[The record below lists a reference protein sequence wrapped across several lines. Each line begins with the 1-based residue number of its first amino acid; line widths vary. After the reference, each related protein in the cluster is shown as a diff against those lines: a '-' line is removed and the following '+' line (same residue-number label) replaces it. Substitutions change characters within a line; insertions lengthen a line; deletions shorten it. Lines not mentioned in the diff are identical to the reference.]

1 MRRQVFKKADVE
13 DDNFLALSSGVK
25 KGGKKARGR
34 AGERKDEKPVPPCAQ
49 GQTLGSGRQEGAQA
63 RGHKDES

>member
-1 MRRQVFKKADVE
+1 MFKKADVE

-34 AGERKDEKPVPPCAQ
+34 AGERKDEKPVRPAPR
-49 GQTLGSGRQEGAQA
+49 GINLGLGRQEGAQA
-63 RGHKDES
+63 REHKDKS